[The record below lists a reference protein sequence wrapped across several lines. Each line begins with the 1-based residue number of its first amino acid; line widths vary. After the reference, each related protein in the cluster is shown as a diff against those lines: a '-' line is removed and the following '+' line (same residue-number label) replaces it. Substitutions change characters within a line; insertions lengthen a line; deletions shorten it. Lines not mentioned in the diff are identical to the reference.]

1 MKKPAECN
9 HENVTTKDTVKF
21 RFIGRDG
28 PAADSLRTRVLDGR
42 ILIALDRYSFKFR
55 FIEQAI
61 VGWGHVNYGVIATG
75 NHWICYAAL
84 CNSPTDA
91 PTGPRHYV
99 RTGCTPFITWSVGT
113 CPHPTN
119 GAV

>member
-1 MKKPAECN
+1 ME
-9 HENVTTKDTVKF
+9 EDT
-21 RFIGRDG
+21 
-28 PAADSLRTRVLDGR
+28 A
-42 ILIALDRYSFKFR
+42 KFR

-91 PTGPRHYV
+91 LMGLDLWFFAETYRFASIFTAQFSNLLGGV
-99 RTGCTPFITWSVGT
+99 MTPPYDWCILNSSINRNLTQ
-113 CPHPTN
+113 
-119 GAV
+119 